1 VGGALCRGSVAVKQL
16 LGPLL
21 LVAVL
26 YLPSTASAATVPD
39 EAQAIAHLGIT
50 AAERE
55 IWRSAW
61 TWEARGRG
69 DLARAALDKLLRTR
83 PRDVSLMLEIALI
96 ELRAN
101 RVDAAQ
107 AMRER
112 IAALTPDSPALAELD
127 TAIRVLGRE
136 RIRLA
141 SVRRLLEVDRPDDAL
156 AALRALFPDG
166 APGHTLGLD
175 YWRIVADTPDG
186 WTAARDGLAALVN
199 AHPTDPRYR
208 LALARHLTREPATR
222 REGLQLLQSL
232 GAREDLRR
240 DELIAAWRAALDR
253 ATTNEVGAAMLQQF
267 AALVPDDA
275 QAQAWAQ
282 AGRLPA
288 RSPVP
293 PLAAP
298 SVTPGE
304 RVLRQAEAALDRG
317 DAQQALTQF
326 ERATSLQADP
336 LASLRGR
343 VSALLQLQR
352 PDEAVALA
360 GRYRATDATQRQAR
374 DALHADAL
382 AARARTALARDERA
396 AALRDLELAVDLKPD
411 DPWLRYELAR
421 QYAAIGVADEGE
433 ALMRESLR
441 RSPDAADA
449 RFALGLYLEH
459 IDRERE
465 VPALLAP
472 IPASARSDGML
483 ALDARA
489 RIAIARE
496 DAAAAFA
503 AGQRES
509 AATSLAAAEAF
520 AFDAAALESLA
531 RGWIGIGEPVRARAL
546 IDRALAKDPGNLAL
560 ALAQVRVL
568 AAADDPAHYA
578 ERLQHLRARTDLPDA
593 ARVELDERIRTLRL
607 EQIAG
612 QRRRGDA
619 AGALVAADAALLAAA
634 AVGVA
639 ARDALLRERAAAL
652 VQLGRPL
659 AALAHYAELVERA
672 PADAALRI
680 EQADALDAAGRP
692 NEAREA
698 VRAALA
704 RTRADEID
712 LRLAV
717 ARRLRAAG
725 AFDEAATL
733 LAALRAQAPEDG
745 RVFEESGWLH
755 RARGEYAAAR
765 GYFAVA
771 QLRAPDKPVLAEV
784 IAAIDARRQA
794 WVSGGVDVEIRPGD
808 AGISDVR
815 TLQLPVEWRWAP
827 GYDGYWFGQLD
838 RVHLD
843 VGRLPADYDA
853 AALYGTVQAR
863 GPEALDDFADGFVP
877 EARGTAVGIGYEN
890 QRLRIDL
897 GTTPLGF
904 DEEDLVG
911 GLRLFAQT
919 GAVDWSFDIARR
931 PVTSSLVAY
940 AGARDP
946 ASARTWGGVRRN
958 GVALRGA
965 YYGPRHSATLTLDAA
980 RFEGRNVPDNDYF
993 GLRASYDW
1001 RIVEAAAD
1009 RVFIGATATVWD
1021 FALNQRFYT
1030 FGHGGYY
1037 SPQTY
1042 LNLAL
1047 PLLWQGARGRWSYE
1061 FGATVS
1067 YANSEEDAAPFYPT
1081 DAALQARAQDSPL
1094 PPGFDSPV
1102 YAEGDGGGSGWGY
1115 GLRAVVERQLDARW
1129 ALGARAAIDRSDYY
1143 EPEFFTLY
1151 LRRVFDDAGGVLR
1164 DPPRPPRR
1172 YADY

>member
-1 VGGALCRGSVAVKQL
+1 VGGALRRRSVAVNRV

-21 LVAVL
+21 LMAAL
-26 YLPSTASAATVPD
+26 YVPSIASAATVPD
-39 EAQAIAHLGIT
+39 EAQAIARLGIT
-50 AAERE
+50 EAERE

-107 AMRER
+107 AMRGR
-112 IAALTPDSPALAELD
+112 IAAIAPDNPALAELD

-175 YWRIVADTPDG
+175 YWRIVADMPEG
-186 WTAARDGLAALVN
+186 WSAARDGLAALVT

-208 LALARHLTREPATR
+208 LALARHLTRQPAMR
-222 REGLQLLQSL
+222 REGLQMLQSL
-232 GAREDLRR
+232 DAREDLRR
-240 DELIAAWRAALDR
+240 DELIAAWRAALGR
-253 ATTNEVGAAMLQQF
+253 ATPAEVSAAMLQQF

-288 RSPVP
+288 PAAVP
-293 PLAAP
+293 PVAAP
-298 SVTPGE
+298 SVTPAE
-304 RVLRQAEAALDRG
+304 RALRQAQSTLDRG

-326 ERATSLQADP
+326 ERAAGLRADP
-336 LASLRGR
+336 VASLRGH
-343 VSALLQLQR
+343 VAALLQLQR
-352 PDEAVALA
+352 HDEAVAIA
-360 GRYRATDATQRQAR
+360 ERYGATDAAQRQAR
-374 DALHADAL
+374 DAIRADAL
-382 AARARTALARDERA
+382 AARARAALERDERA
-396 AALRDLELAVDLKPD
+396 AALRDLERAVDLNPD

-421 QYAAIGVADEGE
+421 QYAALGVADEGE

-441 RSPDAADA
+441 RTPDAVDA

-472 IPASARSDGML
+472 IAASARSDGIR

-489 RIAIARE
+489 RVAVARE
-496 DAAAAFA
+496 AAAAAFA
-503 AGQRES
+503 AGQRD
-509 AATSLAAAEAF
+509 AAANTLLAAEVF

-531 RGWIGIGEPVRARAL
+531 RGWIGIGDAVRARAL
-546 IDRALAKDPGNLAL
+546 IDQALATHPGDADL

-568 AAADDPAHYA
+568 AVSDDTLAYA
-578 ERLQHLRARTDLPDA
+578 EALRDLRVRADLSDAMRT
-593 ARVELDERIRTLRL
+593 ELDARMRALQL
-607 EQIAG
+607 AQIAG

-619 AGALVAADAALLAAA
+619 AGALVAADAALLGDSDAAS
-634 AVGVA
+634 
-639 ARDALLRERAAAL
+639 RDALLRERAAAL
-652 VQLGRPL
+652 VQLGRPH

-680 EQADALDAAGRP
+680 EQAAALDAAGRRM
-692 NEAREA
+692 EAGEA
-698 VRAALA
+698 MRAALA
-704 RTRADEID
+704 RTRADEIE

-725 AFDEAATL
+725 AYDEAATL
-733 LAALRAQAPEDG
+733 LAALRAQAPDDG
-745 RVFEESGWLH
+745 GVFEESGWLH

-765 GYFAVA
+765 GFFAVA
-771 QLRAPDKPVLAEV
+771 QLRTPDKPALTEA
-784 IAAIDARRQA
+784 IAALDARRQTWISA
-794 WVSGGVDVEIRPGD
+794 GLDVETRPGD

-815 TLQLPVEWRWAP
+815 TLRLPVEWRWAQA
-827 GYDGYWFGQLD
+827 YDGHWFGQLD

-863 GPEALDDFADGFVP
+863 GPEALDDFAGGFAP
-877 EARGTAVGIGYEN
+877 QARGTALGLGYEN
-890 QRLRIDL
+890 ERLRIDI

-904 DEEDLVG
+904 DEEDVVG
-911 GLRLFAQT
+911 GLRLYAQT
-919 GAVDWSFDIARR
+919 GVIDWSFDVARR

-946 ASARTWGGVRRN
+946 ASERIWGGVRRN
-958 GVALRGA
+958 GVALRSA

-980 RFEGRNVPDNDYF
+980 RFAGRNVPDNDYY

-1001 RIVEAAAD
+1001 RIVDAAAD
-1009 RVFIGATATVWD
+1009 RVFVGATATVWD
-1021 FALNQRFYT
+1021 YALNQRFYT
-1030 FGHGGYY
+1030 YGHGGYY
-1037 SPQTY
+1037 SPQAY
-1042 LNLAL
+1042 LNIAV
-1047 PLLWQGARGRWSYE
+1047 PLLWQGVRGRWSYE
-1061 FGATVS
+1061 FGAAVS
-1067 YANSEEDAAPFYPT
+1067 YANSAEDAAPFYPT
-1081 DAALQARAQDSPL
+1081 DAELQSQAQFSPL
-1094 PPGFDSPV
+1094 PAGFDAPI
-1102 YAEGDGGGSGWGY
+1102 YGDGDGGGSGWGY
-1115 GLRAVVERQLDARW
+1115 GLRAAVERQLDARW
-1129 ALGARAAIDRSDYY
+1129 ALGLRTAIDRSDYY

-1151 LRRVFDDAGGVLR
+1151 LRRVFDEAGGVLR